1 MNAQLTELFS
11 PFNESFNHF
20 MKAGEGTTGVSSTLD
35 ADATLTAAGAGDR
48 ATATVPFGARV
59 EEVINEAVDV
69 AVGLAGR
76 TAAGI
81 VGADS
86 LPFEPTVVQ
95 APPTV
100 GVGVAL

>member
-1 MNAQLTELFS
+1 MNVQLTELLS

-48 ATATVPFGARV
+48 ETETVPFGARV
-59 EEVINEAVDV
+59 EVVTAAVDV
-69 AVGLAGR
+69 AVGLTGR
-76 TAAGI
+76 TPAGI
-81 VGADS
+81 VGAVN

-95 APPTV
+95 APPTA
-100 GVGVAL
+100 GVEVAL